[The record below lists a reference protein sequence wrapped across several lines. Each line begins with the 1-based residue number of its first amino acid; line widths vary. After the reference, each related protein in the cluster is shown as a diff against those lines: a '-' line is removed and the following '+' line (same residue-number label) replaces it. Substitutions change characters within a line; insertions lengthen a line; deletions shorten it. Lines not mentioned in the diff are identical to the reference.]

1 MKLMLEGSA
10 CEEDEELR
18 RLPPSLTGRL
28 KTLGAVPTAMDPR

>member
-1 MKLMLEGSA
+1 MKLMFEGSV

-18 RLPPSLTGRL
+18 RLPPSVADRL